1 MSRVKRG
8 VHHSKRRRGILKKVK
23 GFEAGRKKLIRLAKV
38 AATKAGGYA
47 YKDRR
52 IKKRTARA
60 LWQVNINAAVRPLGL
75 SFSKFIGALKKHEV
89 MIDRKILSK
98 LAAHYPEVFSKIVES
113 VK

>member
-1 MSRVKRG
+1 MPRVKRG

-23 GFEAGRKKLIRLAKV
+23 GFEGGRKKLIKLART

-47 YKDRR
+47 YKDRK

-60 LWQVNINAAVRPLGL
+60 LWNVKINAALEPMGL
-75 SFSKFIGALKKHEV
+75 SYSKFIGMLKAKNV
-89 MIDRKILSK
+89 LLDRKILSTIGGK
-98 LAAHYPEVFSKIVES
+98 YPEVFKMIVNS